1 MEKEKLLNELL
12 EEETSKM
19 YLDKDTKILDELA
32 YYYNKFN
39 LDFDTLETMPA
50 FKEHLK
56 PLSNQV
62 KSMTLHPDSD

>member
-1 MEKEKLLNELL
+1 MEKGKLLDELL
-12 EEETSKM
+12 GEETSKM

-32 YYYNKFN
+32 YYCNKFN
-39 LDFDTLETMPA
+39 LDLDTLETMPA

-62 KSMTLHPDSD
+62 KDMALHPDSD